1 MLFFFGILISKQIAV
16 ASLFSF
22 PLRVKTSFH
31 KNVTD
36 DSAFFYGSGKYRK
49 HPNHTY
55 GRNRNNSANNWANVF
70 VLKMKVIVESLDNNQ
85 KALRKHQSSENLL
98 RIFRKPLES
107 HPRDLLLNKFTA
119 IYLKQFW
126 AIFLDQFF
134 SKYIRG

>member
-1 MLFFFGILISKQIAV
+1 MLRMI
-16 ASLFSF
+16 
-22 PLRVKTSFH
+22 PH
-31 KNVTD
+31 
-36 DSAFFYGSGKYRK
+36 FFYGSGKYRK

-107 HPRDLLLNKFTA
+107 PFCLNKFTA
-119 IYLKQFW
+119 IKKDL
-126 AIFLDQFF
+126 LDPCFN
-134 SKYIRG
+134 KPIRG